1 MTSIYTQEINGE
13 ISGFTSQDTLRGSIT
28 KERIWWD
35 LTYYHLDIVVDP
47 EKRTISG
54 SNEITY
60 TVLDSYNEMQI
71 DLQSPLL
78 LTKAEQ
84 NGQSLKIRHVGN
96 AHFITLID
104 KQTVGSKQ
112 KIKVYYGNRSTVSLV
127 KSV

>member
-1 MTSIYTQEINGE
+1 MCKLRRKLYTLQLNIMNTKFFLFLLSFFIMTSIYTQEINGE
-13 ISGFTSQDTLRGSIT
+13 ISGFTIQDTLRGSIT

-54 SNEITY
+54 SNEISY

-84 NGQSLKIRHVGN
+84 NGQSFFCK
-96 AHFITLID
+96 
-104 KQTVGSKQ
+104 
-112 KIKVYYGNRSTVSLV
+112 
-127 KSV
+127 